1 MSRLAPVED
10 PSVGAPS
17 QPRDGAEVLDRSVGI
32 SPVPLSHPV
41 QMSGLEP
48 GGKTDGPATTRLP
61 GPSVSCASYSGGVTM
76 RVSSSSQSAMPPSA
90 TYEDTPVAAS
100 TTWTFPSPA

>member
-1 MSRLAPVED
+1 V
-10 PSVGAPS
+10 PS

-48 GGKTDGPATTRLP
+48 GGKTDGPAATLLP
-61 GPSVSCASYSGGVTM
+61 DPSVSGVPCQGLALS
-76 RVSSSSQSAMPPSA
+76 VSRPG
-90 TYEDTPVAAS
+90 
-100 TTWTFPSPA
+100 